1 MSIET
6 DLFMETNTIHS
17 VMIHSLTDL
26 RPHGINVLTGESCAF
41 SRRLLCDVTKA
52 GRDLILK
59 ALGIPDVSLSSPWN
73 GPWDNEPVVG
83 SILLDRETLQTI
95 CILALFEMP
104 GTVEVWQE
112 PDGTFHGLD
121 IVRLAQWEE
130 SDWRLTDGWR
140 KYRTFGSMG
149 RNVHQM
155 SGRTS

>member
-1 MSIET
+1 MK
-6 DLFMETNTIHS
+6 TN
-17 VMIHSLTDL
+17 VIHSLNDL

-59 ALGIPDVSLSSPWN
+59 ALGIPDISLPSPWN

-121 IVRLAQWEE
+121 NERLSQWEE
-130 SDWRLTDGWR
+130 SAQRWQLTDTWR
-140 KYRTFGSMG
+140 KYRTFGTMG
-149 RNVHQM
+149 RNQHQM
-155 SGRTS
+155 SGRIS